1 MMGGYC
7 ISGSVVDLTV
17 RSGDNITLYCNCKTS
32 SKEFLVWYRNC
43 THENQPSLVLKLE
56 EDSWKPTT
64 DQATLV
70 NSLSRFHFVKN
81 QSSGSYDLLIINIS
95 YSDEGLY
102 YCGIGKRKVEQTSVI
117 NLKYIYRYGSIFTR
131 ILINSSNQHYST
143 STSTDCLTTPDCSM
157 CWKLLFILC
166 PASSVFSSFLVS
178 LLVHHICQ
186 KKVDQPKP
194 EMSGKARRNQDE
206 DVFYA
211 TVKTGQATQRPKKK
225 MTYSSEFCTYSAINT
240 SKL

>member
-1 MMGGYC
+1 MMGGNC

-102 YCGIGKRKVEQTSVI
+102 YLI

-211 TVKTGQATQRPKKK
+211 TVKTSQATQRPKKK
-225 MTYSSEFCTYSAINT
+225 ITYSSEFCTYSAINT